1 MNILAS
7 EQSALGSSGTFEL
20 DDSHREF
27 QVTCRAFIQKYV
39 LPLTE
44 EAERIGEFPTS
55 LWRVLG
61 QHGFLGLGYPD
72 SVGGSGGDYLAITIF
87 SEELAKTSGGIAVTP
102 LVSAYMAAP
111 HLARFGTSE
120 QQREFLQPVIAGAR
134 VAAIAV
140 TEPGAG
146 SDVAAIVTSA
156 QAVEGGYQ
164 LRGTKLFITNGG
176 FADIILVAART
187 DPSMD
192 HRGITMFLVEHGQ
205 AGFGVGRPLRKMGW
219 HSSDTRELIFDDCF
233 VPHTRVLGT
242 VGRGF
247 YQIMEA
253 FQTERIVLAA
263 MGVGLAQAAFD
274 DALAYAKER
283 QAFGQP
289 IGKYQAVRHRLAEME
304 TDIQAARLL
313 TYQAAARLDLGL
325 DAADAVAMAKLFAAR
340 VANRVA
346 DDAVQ
351 IFGGYG
357 FIEESRVA
365 MHYRDA
371 RVLRIGGGTDETQM
385 EILAKRMGL

>member
-1 MNILAS
+1 MLGS
-7 EQSALGSSGTFEL
+7 EQSIASQSSAFEL
-20 DDSHREF
+20 DDEHREF
-27 QVTCRAFIQKYV
+27 QAVCRGFVQNQV
-39 LPLTE
+39 LPLVD
-44 EAERIGEFPTS
+44 EAERTGEFPTS
-55 LWRVLG
+55 LWSALG
-61 QHGFLGLGYPD
+61 QNGFLGLSYPD
-72 SVGGSGGDYLAITIF
+72 AVGGSGGDCLAIAIF

-102 LVSAYMAAP
+102 LVSSYMASP
-111 HLARFGTSE
+111 HLARFGTPE
-120 QQREFLQPVIAGAR
+120 QQREFLQPVIAGTK

-140 TEPGAG
+140 TEPGTG
-146 SDVAAIVTSA
+146 SDVAAIATMA

-176 FADIILVAART
+176 LADIILVAAKT
-187 DPSMD
+187 EPSMG
-192 HRGITMFLVEHGQ
+192 HRGITIFLVERGQ
-205 AGFGVGRPLRKMGW
+205 SGFELGQPLRKMGW
-219 HSSDTRELIFDDCF
+219 HSSDTRELIFNDCF
-233 VPHTRVLGT
+233 VPHSRVIGT
-242 VGRGF
+242 VGHGF
-247 YQIMEA
+247 YQIMEG

-263 MGVGLAQAAFD
+263 MSVGLAQAAFD

-283 QAFGQP
+283 QTFGQP
-289 IGKYQAVRHRLAEME
+289 IGKYQAVRHRLSEMA

-313 TYQAAARLDLGL
+313 TYQAAAKLDAGR

-357 FIEESRVA
+357 FIEETRVA

-371 RVLRIGGGTDETQM
+371 RILRIGGGTDETQL